1 MARKLGFPRSC
12 QGTFAGTQP
21 HGNRRSPSGTGGNLL
36 EKNEAGI
43 RRVAFRASHTTAPDV
58 TAAAAPFRA
67 WRGSQLVVARGPTR
81 FAIEAFSGLTAVILG
96 LVLDREDRAAV
107 KRKHDKSLMYGCQA
121 GVNERSG
128 SSRPDSQR
136 GEPSVGGL
144 S

>member
-1 MARKLGFPRSC
+1 MDGRGAQSPRLDTK
-12 QGTFAGTQP
+12 Q
-21 HGNRRSPSGTGGNLL
+21 R
-36 EKNEAGI
+36 I
-43 RRVAFRASHTTAPDV
+43 RRVAFRATAPDV
-58 TAAAAPFRA
+58 AAAAAPFRA

-81 FAIEAFSGLTAVILG
+81 FAIEPFSGLTAVILD
-96 LVLDREDRAAV
+96 LVRNREDRAAV

-121 GVNERSG
+121 GVNGRSG